1 MISKDFVSVV
11 SCFHTIYWWIIL
23 KKIGLTYQ
31 YFGWILTTLISKE
44 DFVWPVSKYRSF
56 HYGLQ
61 LVNCQSAVACP
72 KPLPINIL
80 EIQNDSYFKNKN
92 GTFPIYYIICQVWLN
107 VLYNKWRKVR
117 VCVCVYVSIFLLL
130 VQVRFLTNESSVSN
144 LRKRILCV
152 CFFTLE

>member
-1 MISKDFVSVV
+1 MVSVV

-44 DFVWPVSKYRSF
+44 YFIWPVPKYRSF
-56 HYGLQ
+56 HYSLQ
-61 LVNCQSAVACP
+61 LVNCQSGVACP

-80 EIQNDSYFKNKN
+80 EIQNDSYLKNKN
-92 GTFPIYYIICQVWLN
+92 GKFAIYYIMYQVWLN

-117 VCVCVYVSIFLLL
+117 VCVCVFLP
-130 VQVRFLTNESSVSN
+130 VVGSGQVLNKSSVSN
-144 LRKRILCV
+144 LRKRILCI